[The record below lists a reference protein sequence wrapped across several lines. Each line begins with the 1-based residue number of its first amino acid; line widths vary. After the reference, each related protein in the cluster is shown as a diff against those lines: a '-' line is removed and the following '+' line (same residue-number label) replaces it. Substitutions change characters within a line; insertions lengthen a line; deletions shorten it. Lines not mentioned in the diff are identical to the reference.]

1 MEVDQQFRDFMQGQ
15 DPEPMNYGE
24 DVNND
29 EIFKD
34 AVSPENPML
43 FNLQE
48 SGKKV
53 ELPNNEEN
61 GGLTPQ

>member
-1 MEVDQQFRDFMQGQ
+1 MQGQ